1 MKNALGDL
9 LSQRVLNFL
18 QRFCSEKPR
27 ALRIQALHSLTEP
40 PVPPKAGAL
49 KGNLHRPFNPMEV
62 SGRCLFLREHI
73 LAHAA
78 QGAHPILRKLV
89 KGSTRIDSIV
99 RIAYRG
105 IINIAAYIA
114 YILIHNSNTPYCGL
128 ISLI

>member
-1 MKNALGDL
+1 
-9 LSQRVLNFL
+9 
-18 QRFCSEKPR
+18 
-27 ALRIQALHSLTEP
+27 
-40 PVPPKAGAL
+40 
-49 KGNLHRPFNPMEV
+49 MEV

-99 RIAYRG
+99 GIAYRG